1 MQRLFDEVVRLA
13 REKGMSLAAVERK
26 AGLGTG
32 TVRRWQGRIPRA
44 SSIAAVAEALG
55 TDRIR
60 LARIAMEE
68 IR

>member
-13 REKGMSLAAVERK
+13 KEKGMSLAAVERK

-32 TVRRWQGRIPRA
+32 TVRMWQGRTPMA

-60 LARIAMEE
+60 LVRIAMEE
-68 IR
+68 SR